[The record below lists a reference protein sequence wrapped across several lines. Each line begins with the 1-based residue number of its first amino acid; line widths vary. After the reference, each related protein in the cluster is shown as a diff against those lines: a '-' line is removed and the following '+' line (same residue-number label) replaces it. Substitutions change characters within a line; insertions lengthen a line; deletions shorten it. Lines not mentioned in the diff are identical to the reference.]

1 MFSNTVLKIHL
12 CFILVLLFLMTG
24 CTMTMTAPMV
34 DVTLPPPAIVRKIP
48 MKVAIVIPDEVENY
62 TFTGEP
68 QTPDKPAG
76 DMETG
81 FNVVMTFPVGQM
93 LKKCAPE
100 ALSQI
105 FEEAVLIKDGS
116 YPEDIDAVVFPT
128 IEGFQYWYTIIN
140 SSPFNAQWESHA
152 KTYIKLTITDRKGM
166 LLWEETLSSPQVK
179 GKIFNPMKT
188 YEFPEPSGKAAAMS
202 VATAF
207 RDAARKI
214 AGSREIH
221 AYASVKGKPETIISS
236 KSVGPRTVAKSDVDD
251 LPQVQAK
258 SKKNAYSIVIG
269 VEKYRQKLPKAD
281 FATHDAQT
289 VTAYLTKVMG
299 YPEENVVTLINDRA
313 LKSDFEKYFEK
324 WLPNNIEKDSS
335 VFIYYSGHG
344 APNPKTGDAYLVPY
358 DGDPSFIEQ
367 TGYSLKRLYKN
378 LNKLPANEIIVVLDS
393 CFSGAGGRSV
403 LAKGARPLVMNMDKQ
418 VLHSDRIA
426 ILSASSGAQISS
438 THEEKGHG
446 LFTYFFLKGLKD
458 GNSELGTLYNY
469 LKPQVERIA
478 RKTYNNEQTPGL
490 IAPVGLLN
498 LSLYDR

>member
-1 MFSNTVLKIHL
+1 MFNNTVLKKH
-12 CFILVLLFLMTG
+12 FYVILGLLLLMTG

-48 MKVAIVIPDEVENY
+48 MKVAVVIPDEVENY

-93 LKKCAPE
+93 LKKYAPE

-116 YPEDIDAVVFPT
+116 YPQDIDAVVFLT
-128 IEGFQYWYTIIN
+128 IEGFQYWYTIIS

-221 AYASVKGKPETIISS
+221 AYASGKGKPVAPISS
-236 KSVGPRTVAKSDVDD
+236 VSPEPSAIIRSDVDD

-258 SKKNAYSIVIG
+258 PNKNAYAIVIG
-269 VEKYRQKLPKAD
+269 VEKYRQKLPKAN
-281 FATHDAQT
+281 FAARDAT
-289 VTAYLTKVMG
+289 VMAKYLEKVMG
-299 YPEENVVTLINDRA
+299 YPGENIVTLLNDRA
-313 LKSDFEKYFEK
+313 SFVDFVKYFEK
-324 WLPNNIEKDSS
+324 WLPNNVEKGSS

-344 APNPKTGDAYLVPY
+344 APNPNTGDAYIVPY
-358 DGDPSFIEQ
+358 DGDPSFIEE
-367 TGYSLKRLYKN
+367 TGYPLKRLYAK
-378 LNKLPANEIIVVLDS
+378 LNRLQAKEIIVVLDS

-403 LAKGARPLVMNMDKQ
+403 LAKGARPLVMNIDKQ
-418 VLHSDRIA
+418 VFHSDRIA
-426 ILSASSGAQISS
+426 ILSAAAGNQISS
-438 THEEKGHG
+438 TYDEKGHG
-446 LFTYFFLKGLKD
+446 LFTYFLLKGIKNEDVVNPD
-458 GNSELGTLYNY
+458 GSVAINDLFSYI
-469 LKPQVERIA
+469 KPQVERIA
-478 RKTYNNEQTPGL
+478 RKQYNNEQTPQL
-490 IAPVGLLN
+490 IGGK
-498 LSLYDR
+498 

>member
-1 MFSNTVLKIHL
+1 MSSNTILKNH
-12 CFILVLLFLMTG
+12 FYVILGLLLLMTG

-34 DVTLPPPAIVRKIP
+34 DVTLPPQAIVWKIP

-76 DMETG
+76 DMEIG
-81 FNVVMTFPVGQM
+81 WDIVMTFPVGQM
-93 LKKCAPE
+93 LKKCAPD

-105 FEEAVLIKDGS
+105 FEEAVLIKDGA
-116 YPEDIDAVVFPT
+116 YPQDVDAVVFPT
-128 IEGFQYWYTIIN
+128 IEGFQYWYTIISN
-140 SSPFNAQWESHA
+140 NPFNRQWESHA
-152 KTYIKLTITDRKGM
+152 KAYIKLTITDRKGM

-179 GKIFNPMKT
+179 GKVFSPNKT
-188 YEFPEPSGKAAAMS
+188 GLQETSGKAAAMS

-214 AGSREIH
+214 TGSREIH
-221 AYASVKGKPETIISS
+221 AYASVKGKPEAPISS
-236 KSVGPRTVAKSDVDD
+236 VSPEPSATIRSDVDK
-251 LPQVQAK
+251 LPVMQVK
-258 SKKNAYSIVIG
+258 LNKNAYAIVIG
-269 VEKYRQKLPKAD
+269 VENYRQKLPKAD
-281 FATHDAQT
+281 YADHDARIM
-289 VTAYLTKVMG
+289 AKYLTKVMG
-299 YPEENVVTLINDRA
+299 YPEENIVMLINDHA
-313 LKSDFEKYFEK
+313 AKSDMEKYFEK
-324 WLPNNIEKDSS
+324 WLSNNVEKEGT
-335 VFIYYSGHG
+335 VFVYYSGHG
-344 APNPKTGDAYLVPY
+344 APNPNTGDAYLVPY

-367 TGYSLKRLYKN
+367 TGYSLKRLYQN
-378 LNKLPANEIIVVLDS
+378 LNKLPAKKIIVVLDS

-426 ILSASSGAQISS
+426 ILSASSGSQISS
-438 THEEKGHG
+438 THDKEGHG
-446 LFTYFFLKGLKD
+446 LFTYFFLKGIKN

-490 IAPVGLLN
+490 IAPAGLLN
-498 LSLYDR
+498 LRLYDR